1 MSGSPCYPAGP
12 DHSILLPTLTPMLS
26 VHCIKPSL
34 IIRPIVE
41 ADWLAILALQ
51 AEAYHALE
59 PESEQVLRSKLQLG
73 PNTCLVAWDGEHVLG
88 YCLAHPW
95 CKRDPAGLYQCYAT
109 TAGQDTLYI
118 HDMVVAPKARGR
130 GIAEQFLR
138 QVEQHASALQAEQLS
153 LVAVQGAERYWA
165 RHGFMPSRT
174 SKNLNEYGGQAIYM
188 RRALRA
194 NHA

>member
-1 MSGSPCYPAGP
+1 
-12 DHSILLPTLTPMLS
+12 MLS
-26 VHCIKPSL
+26 AHRVQPSPF
-34 IIRPIVE
+34 IRPIME
-41 ADWLAILALQ
+41 TDWLAILALQ

-73 PNTCLVAWDGEHVLG
+73 PHTCLVACDGEQVLG

-95 CKRDPAGLYQCYAT
+95 CKCDPAGLYQCYST

-174 SKNLNEYGGQAIYM
+174 SKNLHEYGRQAIYM
-188 RRALRA
+188 RRVLQA
-194 NHA
+194 NHTD